1 MLEQNLEVSLS
12 TGQICYIVSRHIS
25 HCYALTFL
33 IFELEQLIIREI
45 TSCDTKKATDVFKS
59 LLISNT
65 DMDMFWFDQFIS
77 WIRENF

>member
-1 MLEQNLEVSLS
+1 M
-12 TGQICYIVSRHIS
+12 
-25 HCYALTFL
+25 

-77 WIRENF
+77 SIRENF

>member
-1 MLEQNLEVSLS
+1 M
-12 TGQICYIVSRHIS
+12 
-25 HCYALTFL
+25 

-77 WIRENF
+77 WIRENFLRKLEKRIDVNEYSWYDYIR